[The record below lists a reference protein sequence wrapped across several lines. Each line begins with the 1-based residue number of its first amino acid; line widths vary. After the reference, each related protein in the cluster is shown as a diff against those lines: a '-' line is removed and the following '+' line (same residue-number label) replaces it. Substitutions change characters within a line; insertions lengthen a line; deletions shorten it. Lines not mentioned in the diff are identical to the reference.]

1 MSEIRTRFAPSPTG
15 FMHIGNLRTALY
27 TYLISKSKALGGN
40 GKFILRIEDTD
51 RGRYVEG
58 ATEKI
63 YSALTDVGLLWDE
76 GPDVGG
82 PYGPYIQS
90 ERMGMY
96 MDYAKK
102 LVELG
107 AAYYCFCEKTEE
119 EEAEAGTGYK
129 KYDGRCSRLPKET
142 VEKYLAEGKPFV
154 IRQKMPKD
162 GGATSF
168 HDEIFGDVSVPND
181 ELEDQILIKSDGMPT
196 YNFANVIDDHTM
208 NVTHVVRGIEYL
220 SSTPKY
226 NLLYKAFGWDC
237 PVYIHVSPVMR
248 DAQHKLSKRHGD
260 PTFEDLI
267 NMGYLKKAVLNY
279 VALLGWSPGG
289 DREIYSLDELK
300 EVFSISGIS
309 KSPAIFDIQK
319 LSWLNGEYIKA
330 MTPEEFLSEA
340 KPYIDKVTGGKLEA
354 AKIAPLLQTRIQTFC
369 EIEEMIDFLK
379 ELPEFSNELYFNK
392 KMKTDAESSLPILE
406 KLLPLLENCDFTH
419 DALQELQT
427 NFAAENELKNGKV
440 MFPLRI
446 AISGKQMTPGGS
458 TEIAEILGKDE
469 TIRRL
474 KISIENLKK

>member
-1 MSEIRTRFAPSPTG
+1 MTIRTRFAPSPTG

-27 TYLISKSKALGGN
+27 TYLIAKSKSLGGG
-40 GKFILRIEDTD
+40 GKFVLRIEDTD
-51 RGRYVEG
+51 RERYVEG

-63 YSALTDVGLLWDE
+63 YSALKDVGLNWDE
-76 GPDVGG
+76 GPDIGG

-96 MDYAKK
+96 MEYAKK

-107 AAYYCFCEKTEE
+107 VAYYCFCEKDES
-119 EEAEAGTGYK
+119 EEAGEGFK
-129 KYDGRCSRLPKET
+129 KYDGRCSLLPKET
-142 VEKYLAEGKPFV
+142 VEKYLAEGRSFV
-154 IRQKMPKD
+154 IRQKMPREE
-162 GGATSF
+162 GSTGF

-196 YNFANVIDDHTM
+196 YNFANVIDDHSM

-260 PTFEDLI
+260 PTYEDLL
-267 NMGYLKKAVLNY
+267 NMGFLKKAILNY

-289 DREIYSLDELK
+289 DREKYSLEELC
-300 EVFSISGIS
+300 EVFSLSGIS

-330 MTPEEFLSEA
+330 MSDEEFCEIA
-340 KPYIDKVTGGKLEA
+340 KPYIDKVTDGKLDSS
-354 AKIAPLLQTRIQTFC
+354 KISLLLKTRVQTLC
-369 EIEEMIDFLK
+369 EIPDMIDFFAK
-379 ELPEFSNELYFNK
+379 MPDFDKELYFNK
-392 KMKTDAESSLPILE
+392 KMKTDAESSLPVLE
-406 KLLPLLENCDFTH
+406 KLLPLLEECDFTH
-419 DALQELQT
+419 DALQELQVS
-427 NFAAENELKNGKV
+427 FAEKNEMKNGKI

-446 AISGKQMTPGGS
+446 AISGKAMTPGGS
-458 TEIAEILGKDE
+458 TEIAEILGKEE
-469 TIRRL
+469 TLARL
-474 KISIENLKK
+474 KASIEKLKN

>member
-1 MSEIRTRFAPSPTG
+1 MTIRTRFAPSPTG

-27 TYLISKSKALGGN
+27 TYLIAKSKAIGGG
-40 GKFILRIEDTD
+40 GKFVLRIEDTD
-51 RGRYVEG
+51 RERYVEG

-63 YSALTDVGLLWDE
+63 YSALKDVGLNWDE

-96 MDYAKK
+96 MEYAKK

-107 AAYYCFCEKTEE
+107 AAYYCFCEKNED
-119 EEAEAGTGYK
+119 EEAGEGFK

-142 VEKYLAEGKPFV
+142 VDKYLAEGRSFV
-154 IRQKMPKD
+154 IRQKMPRD
-162 GGATSF
+162 EGSTGF

-196 YNFANVIDDHTM
+196 YNFANVIDDHSM

-260 PTFEDLI
+260 PTYEDLL
-267 NMGYLKKAVLNY
+267 NMGFLKKAVLNY

-289 DREIYSLDELK
+289 DREIYSLDELC
-300 EVFSISGIS
+300 EVFTLSGIS

-330 MTPEEFLSEA
+330 MSDEEFCEIA
-340 KPYIDKVTGGKLEA
+340 KPYIEKVTEGKLDA
-354 AKIAPLLQTRIQTFC
+354 NKIALLLKTRIQTLN
-369 EIEEMIDFLK
+369 EIPDMIDFFAK
-379 ELPEFSNELYFNK
+379 MPEFDKELYFNK
-392 KMKTDAESSLPILE
+392 KMKTDAESSLPVLE
-406 KLLPLLENCDFTH
+406 KLLPLLKECDFTH
-419 DALQELQT
+419 DALQELQVS
-427 NFAAENELKNGKV
+427 FAEANEMKNGKV

-446 AISGKQMTPGGS
+446 AISGKAMTPGGS

-469 TIRRL
+469 TIARL
-474 KISIENLKK
+474 EASIEKLKN

>member
-27 TYLISKSKALGGN
+27 TYLIAKCKELGGN
-40 GKFILRIEDTD
+40 GKFVLRIEDTD

-63 YSALTDVGLLWDE
+63 YSALKDVGMFWDE

-82 PYGPYIQS
+82 PFGPYIQS

-96 MDYAKK
+96 MEYAKK
-102 LVELG
+102 LVETG
-107 AAYYCFCEKTEE
+107 DAYYCFCGKDEDEDE
-119 EEAEAGTGYK
+119 NAVGYK

-142 VEKYLAEGKPFV
+142 VEEYLAQGKPFV

-162 GGATSF
+162 GGSTGF

-208 NVTHVVRGIEYL
+208 NITHVVRGVEYL

-226 NLLYKAFGWDC
+226 NLLYKAFGWKC

-260 PTFEDLI
+260 PTFEDLL
-267 NMGYLKKAVLNY
+267 NMGYLSEAVLNY

-289 DREIYSLDELK
+289 DREIYSLEELK
-300 EVFSISGIS
+300 EVFSLSGIS
-309 KSPAIFDIQK
+309 KSSAIFDIQK

-330 MTPEEFLSEA
+330 MTPEKFLETA
-340 KPYIDKVTGGKLEA
+340 KPYIDKATDGKLDA
-354 AKIAPLLQTRIQTFC
+354 SLIAPLLQTRIQTFN
-369 EIEEMIDFLK
+369 EIEGMIDFLS
-379 ELPEFSNELYFNK
+379 EMPEFSKELYFNK
-392 KMKTDAESSLPILE
+392 KMKTDAETSLPVLEALLLLLE
-406 KLLPLLENCDFTH
+406 KCDFSH
-419 DALQELQT
+419 DALQSMQT
-427 NFAAENELKNGKV
+427 EYAAANGLKNGQV

-458 TEIAEILGKDE
+458 TEIAEIIGKEE
-469 TIRRL
+469 TLARL
-474 KISIENLKK
+474 KKSIAALKA

>member
-1 MSEIRTRFAPSPTG
+1 MTIRTRFAPSPTG

-27 TYLISKSKALGGN
+27 TYLIAKCDSLGGG
-40 GKFILRIEDTD
+40 GKFVLRIEDTD
-51 RGRYVEG
+51 RERYVEG

-63 YSALTDVGLLWDE
+63 YSALKDVGLNWDE
-76 GPDVGG
+76 GPDIGG

-96 MDYAKK
+96 MEYAKK
-102 LVELG
+102 LVDMG
-107 AAYYCFCEKTEE
+107 VAYYCFCEKNDD
-119 EEAEAGTGYK
+119 EEAGEGFK

-142 VEKYLAEGKPFV
+142 VEKYLAEGRSFV
-154 IRQKMPKD
+154 IRQKMPREE
-162 GGATSF
+162 GSTGF

-196 YNFANVIDDHTM
+196 YNFANVIDDHSM

-260 PTFEDLI
+260 PTYEDLL
-267 NMGYLKKAVLNY
+267 NMGFLKKAILNY

-289 DREIYSLDELK
+289 DKEIYSLEELCK
-300 EVFSISGIS
+300 VFSLSGIS

-319 LSWLNGEYIKA
+319 LAWLNGEYIKA
-330 MTPEEFLSEA
+330 MSDEEFCEIA
-340 KPYIDKVTGGKLEA
+340 KPYIDKVTEGKLDS
-354 AKIAPLLQTRIQTFC
+354 AKIALLLKTRIQTLN
-369 EIEEMIDFLK
+369 EIPEMIDFFAK
-379 ELPEFSNELYFNK
+379 MPDFDKELYFNK
-392 KMKTDAESSLPILE
+392 KMKTDAESSLPVLE
-406 KLLPLLENCDFTH
+406 KLLPLLEECNFTH
-419 DALQELQT
+419 DALHELQVT
-427 NFAAENELKNGKV
+427 FAESNEMKNGKV

-446 AISGKQMTPGGS
+446 AISGKAMTPGGS
-458 TEIAEILGKDE
+458 TEIAEILGKEE
-469 TIRRL
+469 TIARL
-474 KISIENLKK
+474 KASIEKLKN

>member
-1 MSEIRTRFAPSPTG
+1 MSTIRTRFAPSPTG

-27 TYLISKSKALGGN
+27 TYLIAKCKSLGG
-40 GKFILRIEDTD
+40 GGRFVLRIEDTD

-63 YSALTDVGLLWDE
+63 YSALRDVNLNWDE
-76 GPDVGG
+76 GPDIGG
-82 PYGPYIQS
+82 DYGPYIQS

-96 MDYAKK
+96 MEYAKK

-119 EEAEAGTGYK
+119 EENPGEGFK

-142 VEKYLAEGKPFV
+142 VEEYLAQGRPFV
-154 IRQKMPKD
+154 IRQKMPHD
-162 GGATSF
+162 GGSTGF
-168 HDEIFGDVSVPND
+168 HDEIFGDVSVPNE

-196 YNFANVIDDHTM
+196 YNFANVIDDHSM
-208 NVTHVVRGIEYL
+208 NITHVVRGVEYL

-260 PTFEDLI
+260 PTFEDLL
-267 NMGYLKKAVLNY
+267 NMGYLKEAVLNY

-289 DREIYSLDELK
+289 DKEMFSLEELK
-300 EVFSISGIS
+300 EEFSISGIS
-309 KSPAIFDIQK
+309 RSPAIFDIQK
-319 LSWLNGEYIKA
+319 LSWLNGEYIKK
-330 MTPEEFLSEA
+330 MSPEDFAKIA
-340 KPYIDKVTGGKLEA
+340 KPYIEDAIGTALDSN
-354 AKIAPLLQTRIQTFC
+354 KIAALLQNRIQTLC
-369 EIEEMIDFLK
+369 EIAPMIDFFK
-379 ELPEFSNELYFNK
+379 ELPDFDSELYFNK
-392 KMKTDAESSLPILE
+392 KMKTDAESSLPVLE
-406 KLLPLLENCDFTH
+406 KLLPLLEECDFSF
-419 DALQELQT
+419 DALSALQT
-427 NFAAENELKNGKV
+427 DFAAENGMKNGQV

-458 TEIAEILGKDE
+458 TEIAHILGKEE
-469 TIRRL
+469 TLRRL
-474 KISIENLKK
+474 KLSIEKLKA

>member
-1 MSEIRTRFAPSPTG
+1 MTIRTRFAPSPTG

-27 TYLISKSKALGGN
+27 TYLIAKCKALGGG
-40 GKFILRIEDTD
+40 GKFVLRIEDTD

-63 YSALTDVGLLWDE
+63 YSALKDVGLNWDE
-76 GPDVGG
+76 GPDIGG

-96 MDYAKK
+96 MEYAKK

-107 AAYYCFCEKTEE
+107 EAYYCFCEKNDD
-119 EEAEAGTGYK
+119 EEAGEGFK

-142 VEKYLAEGKPFV
+142 VEKYLAEGRSFV
-154 IRQKMPKD
+154 IRQKMPR
-162 GGATSF
+162 GEGSTGF

-196 YNFANVIDDHTM
+196 YNFANVIDDHSM

-226 NLLYKAFGWDC
+226 NLLYKALGWDC

-260 PTFEDLI
+260 PTYEDLL
-267 NMGYLKKAVLNY
+267 NMGFLKKAILNY

-289 DREIYSLDELK
+289 DREIYSLEELC
-300 EVFSISGIS
+300 EVFSLSGIS

-330 MTPEEFLSEA
+330 MDDGEFCKIA
-340 KPYIDKVTGGKLEA
+340 KPYIDKVTEGKLDSS
-354 AKIAPLLQTRIQTFC
+354 KIALLLKTRIQTLN
-369 EIEEMIDFLK
+369 EIPDMIDFFGK
-379 ELPEFSNELYFNK
+379 MPEFDKELYFNK
-392 KMKTDAESSLPILE
+392 KMKTDWESSLPVLE
-406 KLLPLLENCDFTH
+406 SLLPLLEECDFTH
-419 DALQELQT
+419 DSLHELQVT
-427 NFAAENELKNGKV
+427 FAEKNELKNGKV

-446 AISGKQMTPGGS
+446 AISGKAMTPGGS
-458 TEIAEILGKDE
+458 TEIAEILGKEE
-469 TIRRL
+469 TLARL
-474 KISIENLKK
+474 KASIEKLRS

>member
-1 MSEIRTRFAPSPTG
+1 MAEIRTRFAPSPTG

-27 TYLISKSKALGGN
+27 TYLIAKCKSIPGE

-63 YSALTDVGLLWDE
+63 YSALRDVGLNWDE

-107 AAYYCFCEKTEE
+107 AAYYCFCEKNEDEE
-119 EEAEAGTGYK
+119 SAGEGFK

-142 VEKYLAEGKPFV
+142 VEQYLREGRPFV
-154 IRQKMPKD
+154 IRQKMPK
-162 GGATSF
+162 GEGSTGF
-168 HDEIFGDVSVPND
+168 HDEIFGDVSVPNE

-196 YNFANVIDDHTM
+196 YNFANVIDDHSM
-208 NVTHVVRGIEYL
+208 NITHVVRGIEYL

-226 NLLYKAFGWDC
+226 NLLYKAFGWEC
-237 PVYIHVSPVMR
+237 PLYIHVSPVMR

-260 PTFEDLI
+260 PTFEDLL
-267 NMGYLKKAVLNY
+267 NMGYLKEAVLNY

-289 DREIYSLDELK
+289 DKEMYSLSELIDE
-300 EVFSISGIS
+300 FSLSGIS

-319 LSWLNGEYIKA
+319 LSWLNGEYIKK
-330 MTPEEFLSEA
+330 MSPEEFLA
-340 KPYIDKVTGGKLEA
+340 VARPYIEKAVGTELPAE
-354 AKIAPLLQTRIQTFC
+354 KIAALLQNRIQTLC
-369 EIEEMIDFLK
+369 EIEGMVDFFK
-379 ELPEFSNELYFNK
+379 ALPDFDRELYFNK
-392 KMKTDAESSLPILE
+392 KMKTDWESSLPVLE
-406 KLLPLLENCDFTH
+406 KLLPLLENCDFSYE
-419 DALQELQT
+419 ALQELQT
-427 NFAAENELKNGKV
+427 GFAAENGMKNGQV

-458 TEIAEILGKDE
+458 TEIAEILGKEE
-469 TIRRL
+469 TLRRL
-474 KISIENLKK
+474 RLSIEALKA